1 MKKIFTLISAVAFS
15 TLTYAQTM
23 GIVGQFTD
31 WGTKPDIVMTSFDGV
46 QWEANGVII
55 TIDGGI
61 KFRLDSDWAS
71 NWGWDQ
77 ISAGFPNG
85 TAVAGGFGND
95 IPGKVGTYDVTFN
108 TNTLEYSFTAVATGY
123 DEIGFTGLFNSYKSV
138 ELMSTLNGVDYSK
151 ENFFFSEPKVL
162 FKRTAPTE
170 TLWGGTGFPSG
181 TAKVVPS
188 ASDIPLTVGYYNVS
202 FNKTT
207 LDYKFDTVK
216 VGIIGDA
223 IPNTGWTS
231 DVPMISTDGGI
242 THYLYDFVVADG
254 KIKFR
259 ANGGWGTNWGGGTD
273 FPVDTAFLGGS
284 DIAVAAGTYD
294 TISFNRFTGKYC
306 FGCSVEK
313 GLSIKDLEKINS
325 SVFPVPAE
333 DVISFVSDVKDFEV
347 VIRDLAGKEVI
358 RSKNNTVNISE
369 LKAGTYIYQLNS
381 GNRFGSG
388 KLIKK

>member
-15 TLTYAQTM
+15 SLTYAQTM
-23 GIVGQFTD
+23 GIVGQFTN
-31 WGTKPDIVMTSFDGV
+31 WGGEPDIVMTSSDGT
-46 QWEANGVII
+46 QWEASGVVIDA
-55 TIDGGI
+55 DGGI
-61 KFRLDSDWAS
+61 KFRLDSKWDS
-71 NWGWDQ
+71 NWGGKD
-77 ISAGFPNG
+77 FPTG
-85 TAVAGGFGND
+85 TAEAGGLGND

-108 TNTLEYSFTAVATGY
+108 TNSLEYSFTAVATGY
-123 DEIGFTGLFNSYKSV
+123 DEIGFTGLFNSYDSV
-138 ELMSTLNGVDYSK
+138 EFMSTLNGVDYSK
-151 ENFFFSEPKVL
+151 ENFFFSEPNVL

-202 FNKTT
+202 FNKNT
-207 LDYKFDTVK
+207 LAYNFEQVK
-216 VGIIGDA
+216 VGLIGTA
-223 IPNTGWTS
+223 IPPYDWS
-231 DVPMISTDGGI
+231 VDVPMESADGGI
-242 THYLYDFVVADG
+242 THCLYNYTINDGVA
-254 KIKFR
+254 KFR
-259 ANGGWGTNWGGGTD
+259 ANGGWGTNWGGGTE
-273 FPVDTAFLGGS
+273 FPADTAFLGGS